1 VAGPLLPE
9 IAIARAA
16 AVMLPDGHIL
26 LSRNLEDAFWS
37 LPGGRVEPGER
48 PEAALRREIAE
59 ELGVEGANIGALL
72 WVIENPF
79 THAGRRYRET
89 GFYYQVAPPAGACP
103 IVTGEFTGPEPH
115 LRLRWFPL
123 AKLAAVDLRPSVLR
137 ERLMAL
143 PHPARSPG

>member
-1 VAGPLLPE
+1 MRSGACRADASSPASGPK
-9 IAIARAA
+9 
-16 AVMLPDGHIL
+16 
-26 LSRNLEDAFWS
+26 
-37 LPGGRVEPGER
+37 
-48 PEAALRREIAE
+48 RRSSSEIAE

-137 ERLMAL
+137 ERLMACRIQ
-143 PHPARSPG
+143 PARQVDAFRLRAAATRDCMQLR